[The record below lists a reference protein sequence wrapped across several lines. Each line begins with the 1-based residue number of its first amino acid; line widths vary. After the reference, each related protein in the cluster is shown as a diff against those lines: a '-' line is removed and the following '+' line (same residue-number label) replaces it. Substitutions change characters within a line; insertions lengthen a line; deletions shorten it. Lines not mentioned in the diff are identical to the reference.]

1 MRAMSEKKKDMQIR
15 IFTEKLCIV
24 LIICGAMFLIAG
36 WISDWLWQGMFAAIY
51 GQHTGD
57 TGIAGMATDPVII
70 GEYATLK
77 PRINLVMYLIPWTFY
92 ALGCGAIVIGVAGQL
107 LDITYEGICRIFR
120 KLRAKQ
126 HVSR

>member
-1 MRAMSEKKKDMQIR
+1 MQIR

-77 PRINLVMYLIPWTFY
+77 PRINLVMYLIPLDFLCTWLRCY
-92 ALGCGAIVIGVAGQL
+92 CDRCCGTVTGYYV
-107 LDITYEGICRIFR
+107 
-120 KLRAKQ
+120 
-126 HVSR
+126 

>member
-51 GQHTGD
+51 G
-57 TGIAGMATDPVII
+57 
-70 GEYATLK
+70 
-77 PRINLVMYLIPWTFY
+77 
-92 ALGCGAIVIGVAGQL
+92 
-107 LDITYEGICRIFR
+107 
-120 KLRAKQ
+120 
-126 HVSR
+126 